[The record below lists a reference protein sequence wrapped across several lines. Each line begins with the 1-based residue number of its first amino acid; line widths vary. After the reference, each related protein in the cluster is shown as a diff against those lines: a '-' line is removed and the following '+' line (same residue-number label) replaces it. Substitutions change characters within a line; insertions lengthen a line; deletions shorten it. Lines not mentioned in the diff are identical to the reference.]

1 MKKLVERI
9 VMLLLVLGMSVNAA
23 WAEDDGTIYYASL
36 KAQKDPSSTGS
47 GNVKL
52 TWLDI
57 TGRPMEVN
65 LAKQL
70 NWAANSDI
78 DWNNSSQAMQGLM
91 YMGSVEDWNEIEGA
105 ETYSGPAP
113 TAQVLGG
120 TMVAM
125 EGMETPVEMG
135 TGSQIYMTSFVYTG
149 ESAGT
154 NMLTI
159 SYIADKLPDEVLSE
173 LTEGWGD
180 PGSVESSESYFPGTS
195 DKWGLWRTLLSNGE
209 GSGLSENVFAGEY
222 NGGVLMFDF
231 TTHKAEDD
239 SIDIP
244 VSDAL
249 SAVIDSIKYED
260 FAPQTM
266 YEDYPG
272 VYKMEE
278 TEEIE
283 GEEMTYEYSITLNED
298 HSGVISIQDD
308 INMMW
313 GSNLLIGADFS
324 YDYSVDGDKLTVD
337 MDGNQLTFTR

>member
-1 MKKLVERI
+1 MKEKESVKMKKRI
-9 VMLLLVLGMSVNAA
+9 ISRLLSSVLALSVFMALTGC
-23 WAEDDGTIYYASL
+23 DGNINININNV
-36 KAQKDPSSTGS
+36 PSSTQEEAPAAEDTEEADKADEEDKADDAAEQASEEKEYVSDRGWS
-47 GNVKL
+47 VKY
-52 TWLDI
+52 DPSII
-57 TGRPMEVN
+57 TVN
-65 LAKQL
+65 E
-70 NWAANSDI
+70 
-78 DWNNSSQAMQGLM
+78 G
-91 YMGSVEDWNEIEGA
+91 ED
-105 ETYSGPAP
+105 
-113 TAQVLGG
+113 
-120 TMVAM
+120 
-125 EGMETPVEMG
+125 
-135 TGSQIYMTSFVYTG
+135 MTSFVYTG

>member
-1 MKKLVERI
+1 MKKRI
-9 VMLLLVLGMSVNAA
+9 ISRLLSSVLALSVFMALTGCDGNINININNVPSSAQEEA
-23 WAEDDGTIYYASL
+23 PAAEDTEEADKADEEDKADDAAEQASEE
-36 KAQKDPSSTGS
+36 KEYVSDRGWSVKYDPSI
-47 GNVKL
+47 
-52 TWLDI
+52 I
-57 TGRPMEVN
+57 TVN
-65 LAKQL
+65 E
-70 NWAANSDI
+70 
-78 DWNNSSQAMQGLM
+78 G
-91 YMGSVEDWNEIEGA
+91 ED
-105 ETYSGPAP
+105 
-113 TAQVLGG
+113 
-120 TMVAM
+120 
-125 EGMETPVEMG
+125 
-135 TGSQIYMTSFVYTG
+135 MTSFVYTG

>member
-1 MKKLVERI
+1 
-9 VMLLLVLGMSVNAA
+9 
-23 WAEDDGTIYYASL
+23 AEDTEETDKADGTDDAAEQEVSEEKEYVSDRGWSVKY
-36 KAQKDPSSTGS
+36 DPSI
-47 GNVKL
+47 
-52 TWLDI
+52 I
-57 TGRPMEVN
+57 TVN
-65 LAKQL
+65 E
-70 NWAANSDI
+70 
-78 DWNNSSQAMQGLM
+78 G
-91 YMGSVEDWNEIEGA
+91 ED
-105 ETYSGPAP
+105 
-113 TAQVLGG
+113 
-120 TMVAM
+120 
-125 EGMETPVEMG
+125 
-135 TGSQIYMTSFVYTG
+135 MTSFVYTG

-260 FAPQTM
+260 FGPQTM

>member
-1 MKKLVERI
+1 MKEKESVKMKKRI
-9 VMLLLVLGMSVNAA
+9 ISRLLSSVLALSVFMALTGCDGNINININNVPSSAQEEA
-23 WAEDDGTIYYASL
+23 PAAEDTEETDKADGTDDAAEQEVSEEKEYVSDRGWSVKY
-36 KAQKDPSSTGS
+36 DPTI
-47 GNVKL
+47 
-52 TWLDI
+52 I
-57 TGRPMEVN
+57 TVN
-65 LAKQL
+65 E
-70 NWAANSDI
+70 
-78 DWNNSSQAMQGLM
+78 G
-91 YMGSVEDWNEIEGA
+91 ED
-105 ETYSGPAP
+105 
-113 TAQVLGG
+113 
-120 TMVAM
+120 
-125 EGMETPVEMG
+125 
-135 TGSQIYMTSFVYTG
+135 MTSFVYTG

-159 SYIADKLPDEVLSE
+159 SYIADKLPEEVLSE

-195 DKWGLWRTLLSNGE
+195 DKWGFWRTLLSNGE
-209 GSGLSENVFAGEY
+209 GSGYSENVFAGEY

-283 GEEMTYEYSITLNED
+283 GEEVTYEYSITLNED
-298 HSGVISIQDD
+298 HSGVISMQDD

-324 YDYSVDGDKLTVD
+324 YDYSIDGDKMTVD
-337 MDGNQLTFTR
+337 MDGNRLTFTR

>member
-1 MKKLVERI
+1 MKEKESVKMKKRI
-9 VMLLLVLGMSVNAA
+9 ISRLLSSVLVLSVFMALTGC
-23 WAEDDGTIYYASL
+23 DGNINININNV
-36 KAQKDPSSTGS
+36 PSSTQEEAPAAEDTEEADKADEEDKADDAAEQASEEKEYVSDRGWS
-47 GNVKL
+47 VKY
-52 TWLDI
+52 DPSII
-57 TGRPMEVN
+57 TVN
-65 LAKQL
+65 E
-70 NWAANSDI
+70 
-78 DWNNSSQAMQGLM
+78 G
-91 YMGSVEDWNEIEGA
+91 ED
-105 ETYSGPAP
+105 
-113 TAQVLGG
+113 
-120 TMVAM
+120 
-125 EGMETPVEMG
+125 
-135 TGSQIYMTSFVYTG
+135 MTSFVYTG

-260 FAPQTM
+260 FGPQTM
-266 YEDYPG
+266 YENYPG

-337 MDGNQLTFTR
+337 MDGNQLTFTK